1 MAYEKFK
8 DFSRRIASDK
18 VLRDKVFYN
27 AKNSNY
33 DGYQKRLA
41 SMAYKS
47 FDKESSGANIVGGT
61 IMEKQQLA
69 EELQKQIIKKFEKRK
84 VH

>member
-1 MAYEKFK
+1 
-8 DFSRRIASDK
+8 
-18 VLRDKVFYN
+18 
-27 AKNSNY
+27 
-33 DGYQKRLA
+33 
-41 SMAYKS
+41 MAYKS